1 MLIVSAKER
10 NNKRYQ
16 EEKTILLLTYL
27 SSSPIREYFY
37 LKIIGFYLCL
47 HDMFNKVNELN
58 MMIQNRNEK
67 KKKHISFVF
76 SHVWTC
82 LICSSSTRFGTFL
95 CHMNTLNEIDERER
109 RKKN

>member
-1 MLIVSAKER
+1 MERRTTNVEMLIVSAKER

-67 KKKHISFVF
+67 KTTYHLYSLM
-76 SHVWTC
+76 SGHV
-82 LICSSSTRFGTFL
+82 
-95 CHMNTLNEIDERER
+95 
-109 RKKN
+109 